1 MFKSSVHVSSHPFLF
16 MHLHSLQ
23 LPPLPSFSLSSYS
36 LIVLSST
43 LSIFFTRLSSAVS
56 AFLSMATCRF
66 LSHLLYTSRHLH
78 VFIHSFIHSDHFY
91 SASSS
96 ILLIRSAPD
105 TARILCQSFTPK
117 RHRQL

>member
-36 LIVLSST
+36 LIVLCST

-56 AFLSMATCRF
+56 AFLSIWLPVAFFLTFYIRPTSTC
-66 LSHLLYTSRHLH
+66 
-78 VFIHSFIHSDHFY
+78 IHSFIHSDYFY

-96 ILLIRSAPD
+96 ILLIR
-105 TARILCQSFTPK
+105 
-117 RHRQL
+117 